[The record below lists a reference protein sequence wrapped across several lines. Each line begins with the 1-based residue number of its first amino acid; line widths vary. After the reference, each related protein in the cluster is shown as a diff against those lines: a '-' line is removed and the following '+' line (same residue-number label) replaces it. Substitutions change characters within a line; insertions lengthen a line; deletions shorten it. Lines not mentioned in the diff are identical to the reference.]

1 MVCDYFTYIGSR
13 MACCTAGYKFFR
25 NVDCKFFIVL
35 PCSSFGGTYMI
46 QTGAN
51 IGSEVFGQDP
61 LWLAWVT
68 DLINFKNQGDM
79 DSYNNLLESVTPA
92 RFNAS

>member
-1 MVCDYFTYIGSR
+1 MNYT
-13 MACCTAGYKFFR
+13 
-25 NVDCKFFIVL
+25 
-35 PCSSFGGTYMI
+35 SFGGTYMI

-68 DLINFKNQGDM
+68 DLINFKNQGGRRHCAGGCHTDPAALRPVRLIA
-79 DSYNNLLESVTPA
+79 DGQSV
-92 RFNAS
+92 